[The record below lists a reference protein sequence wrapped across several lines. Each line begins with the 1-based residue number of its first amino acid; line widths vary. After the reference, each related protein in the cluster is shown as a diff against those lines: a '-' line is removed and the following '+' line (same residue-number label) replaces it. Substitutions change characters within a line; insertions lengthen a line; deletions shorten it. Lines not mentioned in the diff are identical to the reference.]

1 MSGEIPLTE
10 YLFRRLRST
19 GLRAVHGV
27 PGDYNLTL
35 LDHVIPSGLE
45 WVGNCNEL
53 NAAYAADGYAR
64 IKGIGAI
71 VTTFGVGELSAI
83 NAIAGSYA
91 EMAPVVHIVGTP
103 VRALQEKGVKLH
115 HTFCSGSKRD
125 YELFAEMYA
134 KVTVAQADLV
144 DIEHAPGEIDR
155 VIRECIL
162 QSRPVYIQ
170 LPMDLVDAKV
180 PVSLLDQELDLK
192 PAVNDV
198 ALQSGVCDILV
209 HRIMGAK
216 QPLILVDGGTSRYG
230 LSKLTEALVKVTNF
244 PTTTTPFGKGIMD
257 ETLPNFHGIYATVG
271 DHDYTSYVNSC
282 DLIINI
288 GPVHSNVNTYYFAT
302 VPDKTVTITIERDS
316 IQVGERIW
324 KISPASVLDQVI
336 STLTKEGVPK
346 IETYPTLPN
355 MQQTLATLPT
365 NNSPADR
372 FAQTNFWRRMSRF
385 LRSGDIIL
393 TETGTPSMGGRDFI
407 LPQNTTIIN
416 SAVWLSIGF
425 MLPATQGAALAQR
438 HLSASESQRP
448 AAQGRTI
455 LFQGDGSFQMTAQEL
470 STIIRNRLDVII
482 FLINNNGYTIERL
495 IHGPE
500 EHYNDVASWRYL
512 EAPSFFG
519 AEATSTS
526 YPIFKA
532 KVSTWGELDRIMDD
546 REFHSGKG
554 LRMVEVMMEM
564 QDCNDTLRLLLDIY
578 KTKKG

>member
-1 MSGEIPLTE
+1 MTQGIPLTE
-10 YLFRRLRST
+10 YLFRRLHSI

-35 LDHVIPSGLE
+35 LDHVVPSGLE

-53 NAAYAADGYAR
+53 NAGYAADGYAR

-103 VRALQEKGVKLH
+103 VRALQENGVKLH
-115 HTFCSGSKRD
+115 HSFCSGSPRD
-125 YELFAEMYA
+125 YKLFAEMYA
-134 KVTVAQADLV
+134 KVTVAQAELV
-144 DIEHAPGEIDR
+144 NIEDAPAQIDR
-155 VIRECIL
+155 VIRECVI

-170 LPMDLVDAKV
+170 LPMDLVDEKV
-180 PVSLLDQELDLK
+180 STSLLERPIDLT
-192 PAVNDV
+192 PAPNN
-198 ALQSGVCDILV
+198 ASLQSGVCDILV
-209 HRIMGAK
+209 HRIKTAK

-230 LSKLTEALVKVTNF
+230 LSKQTDSLIKVTKF
-244 PTTTTPFGKGIMD
+244 PTTTTPFGKGIVD

-271 DHDYTSYVNSC
+271 SHDYTSYVNGC

-302 VPDKTVTITIERDS
+302 VPDKTVTISIERNS
-316 IQVGERIW
+316 IQVGERVW
-324 KISPASVLDQVI
+324 EISPGAVLDQV
-336 STLTKEGVPK
+336 LTILQKEGVP
-346 IETYPTLPN
+346 EMESYPDLQNVQKTLQELSLASPN
-355 MQQTLATLPT
+355 
-365 NNSPADR
+365 DK
-372 FAQTNFWRRMSRF
+372 FAQTNFWRRMSHF
-385 LRSGDIIL
+385 LRSGDIVL
-393 TETGTPSMGGRDFI
+393 TETGTPSMGGRDFV
-407 LPQNTTIIN
+407 LPKDTTIIN
-416 SAVWLSIGF
+416 SAVWLSIGY
-425 MLPATQGAALAQR
+425 MLPASQGAALAQR
-438 HLSASESQRP
+438 HLRDAQSETP
-448 AAQGRTI
+448 TAHGRTI

-470 STIIRNRLDVII
+470 STIIRNQLDVII

-512 EAPSFFG
+512 EAPSLFG
-519 AEATSTS
+519 AEETTS

-532 KVSTWGELDRIMDD
+532 RVSTWGELDSILEKD
-546 REFHSGKG
+546 EFHSGKG
-554 LRMVEVMMEM
+554 LRMVEVMMDM

-578 KTKKG
+578 KSKTR